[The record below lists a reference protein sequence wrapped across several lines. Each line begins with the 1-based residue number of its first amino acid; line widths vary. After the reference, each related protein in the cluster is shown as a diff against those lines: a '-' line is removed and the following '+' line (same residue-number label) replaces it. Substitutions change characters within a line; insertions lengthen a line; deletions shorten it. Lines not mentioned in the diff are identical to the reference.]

1 MVPTSSSSAPPARR
15 SPLWQILIGVAVSVL
30 CLALALY
37 QIDFR
42 QLGSVFRRLQPAW
55 VGLAVGLVLL
65 AYFLRA
71 LLWRRLI
78 GDRARPRLWNLF
90 RIITL
95 GYLANNLFPL
105 KLGELLRAWLLGKR
119 EGLPLTL
126 AVGTV
131 VVERLLDLFALL
143 FYFVLC
149 MFLVPFAPWLK
160 LSGLVLGSAGV
171 VLAVLVLAS
180 RRYGAAFIER
190 LERPLL
196 AVPGGFGPWVHR
208 QLGRFL
214 EGLRL
219 VQTWGQLAR
228 AYGWCLLTWL
238 AWILVAFVCCQALG
252 LRLPFLSAV
261 FLIVVLN
268 FGLMIPSSPG
278 GLGVFE
284 FMVIL
289 ALAPSGVSKE
299 LALGVAFTFHMLQ
312 YLITLLIG
320 WIFAVQF
327 NLSMAQVYRR
337 SSSGGDGDWSR
348 PDGEG

>member
-1 MVPTSSSSAPPARR
+1 MAPVPSSAPSRARR
-15 SPLWQILIGVAVSVL
+15 SPLWQILFGIAISAV
-30 CLALALY
+30 CLVLALY

-42 QLGSVFRRLQPAW
+42 QLGSVLRRVQPAW
-55 VGLAVGLVLL
+55 VAVAAVFVLL

-71 LLWRRLI
+71 LVWRRLI

-105 KLGELLRAWLLGKR
+105 KLGELLRAWLLGRR
-119 EGLPLTL
+119 EGLPLPL

-143 FYFVLC
+143 FYFVLT
-149 MFLVPFAPWLK
+149 MFLVHFAPWLK
-160 LSGLVLGSAGV
+160 LSGQVLAAAGL

-180 RRYGAAFIER
+180 RRYGEAFIVR
-190 LERPLL
+190 LERPLRAL
-196 AVPGGFGPWVHR
+196 PGGVGAWLHL

-238 AWILVAFVCCQALG
+238 SWILVAYFCSLALG
-252 LRLPFLSAV
+252 LRLPFLAAV

-289 ALAPSGVSKE
+289 ALAPYGIGKE

-312 YLITLLIG
+312 YLITLAAG
-320 WIFAVQF
+320 WAFAVQF
-327 NLSMAQVYRR
+327 NLSMAQV
-337 SSSGGDGDWSR
+337 SSGGGDGAWPSA
-348 PDGEG
+348 DGEA